1 MHRENKYTKMLTN
14 KYEYDNSYKYEPK
27 RTRNKNEEACPMTE
41 EKKTNTYKKPEVE
54 VIKLDKAASFMTQ
67 SYIEGSGEGM
77 IEGPEN

>member
-1 MHRENKYTKMLTN
+1 MLTN

-54 VIKLDKAASFMTQ
+54 VIKLDKDASFMTT
-67 SYIEGSGEGM
+67 SPTVITEVIVGSDEPVGGDNPLDED
-77 IEGPEN
+77 